1 MYWTRGEEKVSKKN
15 KVMEKGS
22 ISVEVKI
29 NILTSEMTLN
39 IFKSLKSR
47 VVLWL
52 EYDKWNI

>member
-1 MYWTRGEEKVSKKN
+1 MYWTRGEEKVSNKN
-15 KVMEKGS
+15 KVMKMGS
-22 ISVEVKI
+22 VSVEVKI